1 MRTIFVVR
9 YLHWS
14 QPVSESEGELWR
26 GEEASGC
33 VFWHPSF
40 DPKSSLH
47 FFANLNLDKPI
58 VMEKSCDFA
67 IISPTGEAIE
77 KEELTKDLLD
87 WPHQAEVQ
95 SSPFPALYQSISPSA
110 FGLFFC
116 LHCNADDYDKTL
128 SDSVFPDWYD
138 SWSCLDTA

>member
-1 MRTIFVVR
+1 MSMMILVARTIKAIIR
-9 YLHWS
+9 IW
-14 QPVSESEGELWR
+14 G
-26 GEEASGC
+26 
-33 VFWHPSF
+33 HPSF

-87 WPHQAEVQ
+87 
-95 SSPFPALYQSISPSA
+95 
-110 FGLFFC
+110 
-116 LHCNADDYDKTL
+116 
-128 SDSVFPDWYD
+128 
-138 SWSCLDTA
+138 